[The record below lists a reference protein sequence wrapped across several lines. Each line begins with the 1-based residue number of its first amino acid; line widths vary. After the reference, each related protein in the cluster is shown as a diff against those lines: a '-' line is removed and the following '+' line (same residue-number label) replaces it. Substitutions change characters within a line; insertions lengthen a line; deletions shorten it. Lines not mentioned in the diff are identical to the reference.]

1 MQFYRLDSVQNIES
15 ASDFIGI
22 YRIFTKFEESLKNK
36 NLVKKEYNLS
46 QIDEIA
52 EAILAESEHKIIAF
66 HGEMGVGKTTLIK
79 VLAKQLGVNEL
90 TSSPTFSIVNEY
102 HAPNDIL
109 YHFDCYRIEN
119 EEEAYDI
126 GIEDYLYSDAWCFI
140 EWPERIE
147 NLLPE
152 DITKVTIDKINEKL
166 RSIHLK
172 N

>member
-1 MQFYRLDSVQNIES
+1 M
-15 ASDFIGI
+15 
-22 YRIFTKFEESLKNK
+22 
-36 NLVKKEYNLS
+36 KKEYNLS

-52 EAILAESEHKIIAF
+52 KAILAESKHKIIAF

-102 HAPNDIL
+102 RTPTDTL
-109 YHFDCYRIEN
+109 FHFDCYRIED
-119 EEEAYDI
+119 EVEAYDI

-147 NLLPE
+147 NLLPKE
-152 DITKVTIDKINEKL
+152 ITEVKIDKINEKL